1 MDSSVD
7 DEINLTEEEMH
18 NLLSGKTI
26 DSMCALTIYGKYVR
40 FKFDGLYADKLE
52 RIEALKQSLRNVGL
66 VGGEAKEGFFFKWKL
81 NQFEEEALL
90 RGLNAKLFFYLI
102 ELYRL
107 QSFKQTLE
115 EWVPRKMVVE
125 VLDEPLTQSRFVLF
139 EKRFTIRTSK
149 RVKQAIDETIKHS
162 TESCST
168 PIGLPQLPCSVLAN
182 KARYRVACIL
192 INYGGQLEEFC
203 LCHFNG
209 TKKRKRSPSL
219 DVIENPVEK
228 VKREA
233 VVSRASPPSEAP
245 TTEMTES
252 EPDDT
257 PEAALG
263 VDLEAAP
270 EVDLEAAPEFTVA
283 TRERRRNAAE
293 LEEDLDD
300 GEAHFLGFAR
310 LAAYKK
316 EWESRQEPRPLREK
330 SLAVVFFVGAFLVLV
345 ELFLAPMLPKF
356 IPWPKKFQW
365 TAVLHHAVLCLV
377 GGFIAYR
384 ATFVHATGKEDLKLF
399 VLSTCLFV
407 WVDTGAVVSVTISSI
422 LYCYVSSKVYLWH
435 TKRSLA
441 WVPFACLLVFWGFT
455 FTTLGNSI
463 LLIVKF
469 FVVVTSTIHEH
480 RCGSPVSTMLFAPYR
495 DVFFVLEIPLV
506 YVIQAMQE
514 LDML

>member
-1 MDSSVD
+1 MDYGVD
-7 DEINLTEEEMH
+7 YEINLTKEEID
-18 NLLSGKTI
+18 NLLSDTTI
-26 DSMCALTIYGKYVR
+26 DCMCALTIYGKYVR
-40 FKFDGLYADKLE
+40 FSFDGVYADKLE

-66 VGGEAKEGFFFKWKL
+66 VGGKAKEGFFFKWKL
-81 NQFEEEALL
+81 NHFEEQALL
-90 RGLNAKLFFYLI
+90 RGLNAKLFFYLV

-107 QSFKQTLE
+107 QSFGLTIE
-115 EWVPRKMVVE
+115 DWVPRRMVVE
-125 VLDEPLTQSRFVLF
+125 VLDEELTQSRFVLF

-149 RVKQAIDETIKHS
+149 RVKRAIEETIKYS
-162 TESCST
+162 TEGCST
-168 PIGLPQLPCSVLAN
+168 HLGLPQLSCSVLAD

-192 INYGGQLEEFC
+192 INYCGQLEEFC
-203 LCHFNG
+203 LYHV
-209 TKKRKRSPSL
+209 TKRKRKRSPSL
-219 DVIENPVEK
+219 DVIEKVYEK
-228 VKREA
+228 VKVEA
-233 VVSRASPPSEAP
+233 VVSSASAHVQAP
-245 TTEMTES
+245 AETTES

-270 EVDLEAAPEFTVA
+270 EVDLEAAPEFTVE

-330 SLAVVFFVGAFLVLV
+330 SLAVVFFMGAFLVLV

-365 TAVLHHAVLCLV
+365 TSVLHHAALCFI

-384 ATFVHATGKEDLKLF
+384 ATFVQATGKEDLKLF

-435 TKRSLA
+435 TKRALA

-455 FTTLGNSI
+455 FTTLWNTFF
-463 LLIVKF
+463 LIAKM
-469 FVVVTSTIHEH
+469 FVVITSVIHEH
-480 RCGSPVSTMLFAPYR
+480 RCGSSIGTMIFAPYR
-495 DVFFVLEIPLV
+495 DVFFVLEVPLV
-506 YVIQAMQE
+506 YLIQVMQE

>member
-1 MDSSVD
+1 MDD
-7 DEINLTEEEMH
+7 NGEIVLTEEELEC
-18 NLLSGKTI
+18 LLSDTTKDG
-26 DSMCALTIYGKYVR
+26 MCALTVYGKYVR
-40 FKFDGLYADKLE
+40 FCFDGLYADKTE

-66 VGGEAKEGFFFKWKL
+66 VEGKVKEGFFFKWKL
-81 NQFEEEALL
+81 NQFEEQALL
-90 RGLNAKLFFYLI
+90 RGLNARLFFYLI

-107 QSFKQTLE
+107 QSTVSELTIE
-115 EWVPRKMVVE
+115 DWVPRKMVVE
-125 VLDEPLTQSRFVLF
+125 DLDESLTQSRFVLF
-139 EKRFTIRTSK
+139 DKRFTIRTSK
-149 RVKQAIDETIKHS
+149 RVKKAIDETIKHS
-162 TESCST
+162 TEGCLT
-168 PIGLPQLPCSVLAN
+168 HLGLPQLSCSVLAD

-192 INYGGQLEEFC
+192 INYYGQLEDFC
-203 LCHFNG
+203 LFHV
-209 TKKRKRSPSL
+209 TKREKRKRSPSL
-219 DVIENPVEK
+219 DIENPVEK
-228 VKREA
+228 VKCKA
-233 VVSRASPPSEAP
+233 VVSTASPPSEAP
-245 TTEMTES
+245 TTETTES

-270 EVDLEAAPEFTVA
+270 EVDLEAAPEFTVV

-365 TAVLHHAVLCLV
+365 TAVLHHAALCLV

-384 ATFVHATGKEDLKLF
+384 ATFVQATGKEDLKLF
-399 VLSTCLFV
+399 ILSTCLFV

-422 LYCYVSSKVYLWH
+422 LYCYVSSIVYLWY
-435 TKRSLA
+435 TKRALA

-455 FTTLGNSI
+455 FTTLWNTFF
-463 LLIVKF
+463 LIAKM
-469 FVVVTSTIHEH
+469 FVVVTSVIHEH
-480 RCGSPVSTMLFAPYR
+480 RCGSSIGTMIFAPYR
-495 DVFFVLEIPLV
+495 DVLFVLEIPLV

>member
-7 DEINLTEEEMH
+7 YEINLTEEEMDT
-18 NLLSGKTI
+18 LLSGKTI
-26 DSMCALTIYGKYVR
+26 DSMCALTIYGNYVR

-66 VGGEAKEGFFFKWKL
+66 VQGKAKEGFFYKWKM
-81 NQFEEEALL
+81 NRFEEEALL
-90 RGLNAKLFFYLI
+90 RGLNARLFFYFL

-107 QSFKQTLE
+107 QSEVSSKLTIKD
-115 EWVPRKMVVE
+115 WKPRKMIVE
-125 VLDEPLTQSRFVLF
+125 VLDEELTQSRFVLF

-149 RVKQAIDETIKHS
+149 RVKQAVDETIKYS
-162 TESCST
+162 TEGCSSHL
-168 PIGLPQLPCSVLAN
+168 GLPQLPCSVLAD

-192 INYGGQLEEFC
+192 LDYCGQLEEFC

-219 DVIENPVEK
+219 DVIENTYEK

-233 VVSRASPPSEAP
+233 VVSRASTRVEASAE
-245 TTEMTES
+245 TTES

-257 PEAALG
+257 PEAAP
-263 VDLEAAP
+263 V
-270 EVDLEAAPEFTVA
+270 VDLEAAPEFTVE

-316 EWESRQEPRPLREK
+316 EWEGRQEPRPLRWK
-330 SLAVVFFVGAFLVLV
+330 SLAVAFFVGAFLVLV

-356 IPWPKKFQW
+356 IPWPGKFQW
-365 TAVLHHAVLCLV
+365 TAVLHHAALCLV

-435 TKRSLA
+435 TKRALA

-463 LLIVKF
+463 LLILKF
-469 FVVVTSTIHEH
+469 FVVVTSVIHEH

>member
-7 DEINLTEEEMH
+7 YEINLTEEEMH
-18 NLLSGKTI
+18 TLLSGKTI
-26 DSMCALTIYGKYVR
+26 DSMCALTIYGNYVR

-107 QSFKQTLE
+107 QSFGLTIKD
-115 EWVPRKMVVE
+115 WVPRRMVVE

-162 TESCST
+162 TETSST
-168 PIGLPQLPCSVLAN
+168 HIGLPQLSCSVLAN

-209 TKKRKRSPSL
+209 TKKRKRSPSF
-219 DVIENPVEK
+219 EK
-228 VKREA
+228 VRVEA
-233 VVSRASPPSEAP
+233 VVSRASARVEAP
-245 TTEMTES
+245 AETTES

-257 PEAALG
+257 AEEALG

-270 EVDLEAAPEFTVA
+270 EVDLEAAPEFTVE

-316 EWESRQEPRPLREK
+316 EWEGRQEPRPLQDK
-330 SLAVVFFVGAFLVLV
+330 SLVIVFFVGAFLVLV

-356 IPWPKKFQW
+356 IPWPGKFQW

-384 ATFVHATGKEDLKLF
+384 ATFLHATGKEDLKLF

-441 WVPFACLLVFWGFT
+441 WVPFAGLMVFWGFT